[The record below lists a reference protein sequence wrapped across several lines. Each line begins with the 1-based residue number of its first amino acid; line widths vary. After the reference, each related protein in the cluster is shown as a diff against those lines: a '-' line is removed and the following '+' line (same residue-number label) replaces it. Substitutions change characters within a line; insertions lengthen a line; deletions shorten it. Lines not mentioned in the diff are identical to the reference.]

1 MPDDKNI
8 LAGGE
13 AAPPRNGL
21 SETIL
26 RFGTRGIVFAL
37 VLIAAV
43 AVLIA
48 WLFAV
53 KKPSSAAE
61 EAEEVVVSVRVAKAE
76 RQSISADVTVL
87 GAIFPRKE
95 ATVSAKLAAPIKHMP
110 LVRNKAVREGDVIAT
125 LESRDIQSQRAE
137 AAAALEEAR
146 LNERGIT
153 TGAIPQTR
161 AQDEKALRDARAN
174 LDNARAIYERR
185 KTLYE
190 QGGISKKDLDA
201 SQLALTTAESDL
213 RLAESTA
220 RLHATATQPNDRA
233 VAASRVAQ
241 AQQRLASLDTQ
252 LSYATIR
259 APFSGVITEQFQ
271 FEGEFASPGGKLFT
285 IVDTTEVIVKAP
297 AADTVAAQ
305 LKTGDTARVYPQD
318 FPGEDMVGVISL
330 VSKGSDPQ
338 SRSVEIWV
346 SLKNE
351 GGRLRANSAAKVTLT
366 TAKADD
372 VIVVPSAAVT
382 LDATTGDAGKVM
394 VVDEESRA
402 HETKVMVGIRT
413 IDRVEITAGLK
424 GGETVVV
431 EGNYALPD
439 GAKVEVSEEEKEGL
453 QDETGGSEKEEKGD
467 KKEEPSKDKP
477 GDKR

>member
-1 MPDDKNI
+1 MPEHNKITGPGD
-8 LAGGE
+8 E
-13 AAPPRNGL
+13 APPRNGL
-21 SETIL
+21 TEPIL
-26 RFGTRGIVFAL
+26 RLGTRGIVLAL
-37 VLIAAV
+37 VLIASIAI
-43 AVLIA
+43 LIF
-48 WLFAV
+48 WLFAG
-53 KKPSSAAE
+53 KKPSNAAE
-61 EAEEVVVSVRVAKAE
+61 ETEEIVVSVRVAKAE
-76 RQSISADVTVL
+76 RQSIAAEVTVL
-87 GAIFPRKE
+87 GTIFPRKE
-95 ATVSAKLAAPIKHMP
+95 ATVSAKLAAPIKSMP
-110 LVRNKAVREGDVIAT
+110 LMRNKAVREGDVIAT

-137 AAAALEEAR
+137 AAAALEEAQ
-146 LNERGIT
+146 LNERAIT
-153 TGAIPQTR
+153 TGSIPQTR
-161 AQDEKALRDARAN
+161 AQDEKALHDARAN

-185 KTLYE
+185 KTLFD

-241 AQQRLASLDTQ
+241 SQQRLASLDTQ
-252 LSYATIR
+252 LSYATVR

-285 IVDTTEVIVKAP
+285 IGDVSEVIVKAP

-305 LKTGDTARVYPQD
+305 LKAGDTARVYPQD
-318 FPGEDMVGVISL
+318 LPGEEMIGVISL

-366 TAKADD
+366 TAKAEDAI
-372 VIVVPSAAVT
+372 VIPSAAVT
-382 LDATTGDAGKVM
+382 LDMATGDTGTVM
-394 VVDEESRA
+394 VVDAESKA
-402 HETKVMVGIRT
+402 HETKVTVGIRT
-413 IDRVEITAGLK
+413 LDRVEITSGLK

-439 GAKVEVSEEEKEGL
+439 GAKVEVSEA
-453 QDETGGSEKEEKGD
+453 EKEESPQ
-467 KKEEPSKDKP
+467 KKD
-477 GDKR
+477 D

>member
-1 MPDDKNI
+1 MPDDKKT
-8 LAGGE
+8 LGPGDE
-13 AAPPRNGL
+13 APPRNGL
-21 SETIL
+21 SELFL
-26 RFGTRGIVFAL
+26 RLGTRGIILAL
-37 VLIAAV
+37 FLIAAAAILV
-43 AVLIA
+43 F
-48 WLFAV
+48 WLFAG
-53 KKPSSAAE
+53 KKPSNAAE
-61 EAEEVVVSVRVAKAE
+61 ETEEIVVSVRVAKAE
-76 RQSISADVTVL
+76 RQSIAAEVTVL
-87 GAIFPRKE
+87 GTIFPRKE
-95 ATVSAKLAAPIKHMP
+95 ATVSAKLAAPIKNMP
-110 LVRNKAVREGDVIAT
+110 LMRNKAVREGDVIAT
-125 LESRDIQSQRAE
+125 LESRDIQAQRAE

-153 TGAIPQTR
+153 TSSIPQTR
-161 AQDEKALRDARAN
+161 AQDEKALHDARAN
-174 LDNARAIYERR
+174 LNNARAIYDRR
-185 KTLYE
+185 KTLFE

-201 SQLALTTAESDL
+201 SQLVLTTAESDL
-213 RLAESTA
+213 RLAESTT

-233 VAASRVAQ
+233 VAASRVSQ

-271 FEGEFASPGGKLFT
+271 FEGEFAAPGGKLFT
-285 IVDTTEVIVKAP
+285 IGDVSEVIVKAP

-305 LKTGDTARVYPQD
+305 LKTGETARVYPQD
-318 FPGEDMVGVISL
+318 LPGEEMVGVISL

-366 TAKADD
+366 TAKAED

-382 LDATTGDAGKVM
+382 LDTATGDAGKVM
-394 VVDEESRA
+394 VVDAESRA
-402 HETKVMVGIRT
+402 HEAKVTVGIRT
-413 IDRVEITAGLK
+413 PDRVEIVSGLK

-439 GAKVEVSEEEKEGL
+439 GAKVEVSEA
-453 QDETGGSEKEEKGD
+453 EKGAEQEETTGADKED
-467 KKEEPSKDKP
+467 KKKDSPKSKP
-477 GDKR
+477 GETR